1 MDNNMNDFIRRK
13 SYVCDNHFDKER
25 SKLNQRQSDRMNELN
40 NNRNNNSFSD
50 NLKSRVE
57 NMNNLNRSNFNRNLF
72 KK

>member
-1 MDNNMNDFIRRK
+1 MDNNMNDFIKRK

-25 SKLNQRQSDRMNELN
+25 SKLSQRQNERMNELN
-40 NNRNNNSFSD
+40 NNSINNNFSN

-57 NMNNLNRSNFNRNLF
+57 TMNNLNRTQFNRNLF